1 MSTYSGTDDITTNIK
16 FITILPRGVN
26 TSLGY
31 TAIYGMC
38 LTLTQSWSFCLE
50 PGRMCCSTDT
60 C

>member
-38 LTLTQSWSFCLE
+38 LTLTQSWSFL
-50 PGRMCCSTDT
+50 S
-60 C
+60 